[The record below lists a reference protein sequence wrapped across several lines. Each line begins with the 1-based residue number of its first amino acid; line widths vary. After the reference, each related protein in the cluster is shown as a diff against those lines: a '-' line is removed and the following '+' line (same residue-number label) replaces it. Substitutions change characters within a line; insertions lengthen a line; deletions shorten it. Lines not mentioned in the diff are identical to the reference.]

1 MLGLPKRAGWWFRL
15 VDNIFR
21 DAAVLPSGSSAHGR
35 LMTGARTWSL
45 EARLD
50 ALPTPPVGDHAT
62 SGSGDWVERGAR
74 QERYY
79 GDGNGGQRHTGRGS
93 GGRGWLWAG
102 EKATATVGTLI
113 CEVQHLEHA
122 RSHTTSHGQQASQA
136 GTYLCFPTPRRPSD
150 AEPKDPL
157 SRLRAGAL
165 QVWGNGGRT
174 KRLYSLEPALV
185 AMHRPYEPG
194 CVRGC
199 VSTRPGVHGEHY
211 EQRVVNA

>member
-62 SGSGDWVERGAR
+62 SGSGDRVESGAQR
-74 QERYY
+74 ERYCN
-79 GDGNGGQRHTGRGS
+79 DSNGGQRHTGRGS
-93 GGRGWLWAG
+93 GGRGWQWAG
-102 EKATATVGTLI
+102 GKATATAGTLI
-113 CEVQHLEHA
+113 CEVQHFEHA
-122 RSHTTSHGQQASQA
+122 RSHTSHGQQASRA
-136 GTYLCFPTPRRPSD
+136 GTYLPLLPTPRRPSD

-165 QVWGNGGRT
+165 QVWGNGGKTR
-174 KRLYSLEPALV
+174 RLYPLQ
-185 AMHRPYEPG
+185 
-194 CVRGC
+194 
-199 VSTRPGVHGEHY
+199 VH
-211 EQRVVNA
+211 